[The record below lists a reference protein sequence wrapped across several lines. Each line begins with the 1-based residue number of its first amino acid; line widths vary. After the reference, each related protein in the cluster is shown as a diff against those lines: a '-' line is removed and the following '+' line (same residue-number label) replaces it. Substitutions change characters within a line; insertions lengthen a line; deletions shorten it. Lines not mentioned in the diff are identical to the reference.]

1 MQVEY
6 GFELT
11 QDEAKDQQ
19 VCEQQTEQCGSSQHG
34 NERWM
39 AAQLGSGVVSNAS
52 SSRVVQ
58 VWLDPGLMGGGL
70 CRVTCCA
77 ECHWRQLVAKSLQTW
92 SM

>member
-19 VCEQQTEQCGSSQHG
+19 VCEQQTEQCGSSQHS

-39 AAQLGSGVVSNAS
+39 AAQLESGVVSNAS

-58 VWLDPGLMGGGL
+58 VWLDPAGSPPALRGRRDHRAHNGLL
-70 CRVTCCA
+70 
-77 ECHWRQLVAKSLQTW
+77 
-92 SM
+92 